1 MHRKKEKLRQLP
13 RYTWEH
19 VGETSGLFFFILV
32 RHFPW
37 WEPCDFCVTDIVI
50 LSSHPHW
57 TSFVGLQIEIT
68 VLFIWSWGFGLKN
81 TLRKLRQFSQGGGG
95 HLSACY
101 SLLWG
106 GLSLSCCLFI
116 STVSEYVMKL
126 LWRKT
131 PLTWKL
137 LLFELEG
144 MQMNMLKEMN
154 LENSQIRLL
163 LYCCT
168 STADE

>member
-81 TLRKLRQFSQGGGG
+81 TLREQGAPLSVL
-95 HLSACY
+95 LSAVRW
-101 SLLWG
+101 SFPQ
-106 GLSLSCCLFI
+106 LSFI
-116 STVSEYVMKL
+116 HLHRIWICDEVT
-126 LWRKT
+126 
-131 PLTWKL
+131 
-137 LLFELEG
+137 
-144 MQMNMLKEMN
+144 LKENTPHMETTA
-154 LENSQIRLL
+154 LWAWRD
-163 LYCCT
+163 
-168 STADE
+168 ADEYANRDYFGK